1 MWFFIFVSLNKKMEA
16 IEKLVRL
23 DDEGNTTL
31 SLGRNFSK
39 KQAKVIVLI
48 KDDEVTDKEWLALAM
63 KGEAFDFL
71 NDPAENIYTMEDGVP
86 YKSKSD
92 EI

>member
-1 MWFFIFVSLNKKMEA
+1 MEA
-16 IEKLVRL
+16 FEKIVHF

-31 SLGRNFSK
+31 KLGKHFSQK
-39 KQAKVIVLI
+39 EAKVVVLI
-48 KDDEVTDKEWLALAM
+48 KDEEISEKEWLALAM

-71 NDPAENIYTMEDGVP
+71 NDPGENIYTMEDGIP
-86 YKSKSD
+86 YQRKSD

>member
-71 NDPAENIYTMEDGVP
+71 NDPAENIYTMEDGVS

>member
-1 MWFFIFVSLNKKMEA
+1 MEA
-16 IEKLVRL
+16 IEKLVHF
-23 DDEGNTTL
+23 DDEGNTIL

-39 KQAKVIVLI
+39 KQAKVVVLI
-48 KDDEVTDKEWLALAM
+48 KDDEVTDKELLALAM
-63 KGEAFDFL
+63 KGGAFDFL

-86 YKSKSD
+86 YKSKPD

>member
-1 MWFFIFVSLNKKMEA
+1 MEA